1 MRYVFMIIP
10 TLDQTEGIWINRTPD
25 QGYHYVQEVFHGK
38 TAGERWHQENCRG
51 LITRGS
57 LLPEFR
63 DGHIPSQ
70 RAWDATQRYT
80 RVHT

>member
-1 MRYVFMIIP
+1 MIIP

-25 QGYHYVQEVFHGK
+25 QGYHYVQEVFDGE
-38 TAGERWHQENCRG
+38 TRGERWHLENCRG

-57 LLPEFR
+57 LLPEFK

-70 RAWDATQRYT
+70 RKWDSTQRYT